1 MFMRYIGCKSN
12 LLSHL
17 EKVVIDQLG
26 IKKGT
31 FCDLFAGTASVAAH
45 FKQRGFRIISND
57 LLELSYVF
65 QRALIANNEEP
76 AFARIAPTL
85 GDVSRES
92 LSSNL
97 SPYHN
102 VSST

>member
-1 MFMRYIGCKSN
+1 MRYIGCKSN

-45 FKQRGFRIISND
+45 FKRRGFRIISND